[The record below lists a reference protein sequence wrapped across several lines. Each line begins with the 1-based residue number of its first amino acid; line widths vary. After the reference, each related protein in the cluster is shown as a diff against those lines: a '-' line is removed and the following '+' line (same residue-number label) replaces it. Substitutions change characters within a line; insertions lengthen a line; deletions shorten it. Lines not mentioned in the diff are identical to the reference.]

1 MGRIDGTLK
10 GTAQVPARVGAGAI
24 VSVVASVFTFGV
36 TFGIVAV
43 TAGFSVPAALVMSA
57 TTFGGAAQVGAAS
70 VIGAGG
76 GVASA
81 IVAGALLNLR
91 YLPMGI
97 SAAGSYPGAWWQRG
111 ALAQLLGDETWAL
124 SRKPDGEHDS
134 RLLILSGASV
144 YVVWFAGTA
153 LGASSLQFV
162 GDSSRWGLD
171 MVSPAIFFGLLWKQL
186 ATPRTRLAAV
196 CAVVVALGLTPFTPA
211 GVPIAVASCICLMGW
226 FK

>member
-1 MGRIDGTLK
+1 M
-10 GTAQVPARVGAGAI
+10 
-24 VSVVASVFTFGV
+24 ASVFAFGV
-36 TFGIVAV
+36 TFGVVAV

-70 VIGAGG
+70 VIGTGG
-76 GVASA
+76 GVAGA
-81 IVAGALLNLR
+81 ILAGALLNLR

-97 SAAGSYPGAWWQRG
+97 SAAGSYPGPWWQRG

-124 SRKPDGEHDS
+124 SRKPDGEHDA

-144 YVVWFAGTA
+144 YVVWFSGTA

-162 GDSSRWGLD
+162 GDFSRWGLD

-186 ATPRTRLAAV
+186 TTPRTRLAAV

-211 GVPIAVASCICLMGW
+211 GVPIAVASCVCLMGW